1 MTNVKTIFSITF
13 LFASFIATGQ
23 TDLTKIAD
31 SVAYS
36 IDKDTTLKAKLITLD
51 TLHSAYGALVKTEA
65 TFLAYT
71 DTKTNE
77 LHKIVWNNEG
87 NYYAFV
93 TIYYNNGAAIKGQIK
108 AKYRRTDTN
117 PEFETNSV
125 FYYQND
131 KVVKEIELNEGNYR
145 ANGFWY
151 MSTINDFITL
161 AGLKTK

>member
-1 MTNVKTIFSITF
+1 MKTILSITF
-13 LFASFIATGQ
+13 LFASLLATGQ
-23 TDLTKIAD
+23 SDLTKIVD
-31 SVAYS
+31 SVTYS
-36 IDKDTTLKAKLITLD
+36 IDKDTTLKENLITLD

-71 DTKTNE
+71 DTKTNR

-93 TIYYNNGAAIKGQIK
+93 TIYYNNGTAIKGQVK

-131 KVVKEIELNEGNYR
+131 KVVKEIELNGTDFR

-151 MSTINDFITL
+151 LSTINDFIVL